1 MPRSEWICN
10 SCEESFK
17 TKGKRDGHR
26 ERVHRE
32 KVLIDIEKKGM
43 KRSENGKFICECRRG
58 YTSAQSLQRH
68 QKNCNKKFG
77 SNEVID
83 DGIGRGI

>member
-1 MPRSEWICN
+1 MEKN
-10 SCEESFK
+10 FN

-26 ERVHRE
+26 ERMHRQ
-32 KVLIDIEKKGM
+32 KISKGM
-43 KRSENGKFICECRRG
+43 NRSDNGKFICECGRD
-58 YTSAQSLQRH
+58 YTLAQSLQRH